1 MFYSFF
7 FLGNLL
13 TPSSFKDFRI
23 TMTLSFFFNSGFHTT
38 CQKKIAGIFFLFF
51 CLLIVLPRPGT
62 AQEKT
67 FTNSLGMSFILVKP
81 GRFMMGSPA
90 TERFRDA
97 DETQRPVTVKTAFY
111 LQTTE
116 VTLGQWRAIM
126 GKRWLSKRK
135 GTDDMPVT
143 QVSYHDCLKYIDK
156 LNQKGMGIYRLPTDM
171 EWEYACRAGTTTAYS
186 WGDAIDCSKAMYGN
200 NPKKD
205 DECTLYLNSIKIDT
219 YGPAPVKTFA
229 PNPWGFYDMHGNVWE
244 WCSDNY
250 IPQESRGIKGYSPL
264 DADSY
269 VRRGGSWYKYGRYLR
284 SANRTYAHPGAKFT
298 TTGFRLVREAD

>member
-1 MFYSFF
+1 
-7 FLGNLL
+7 
-13 TPSSFKDFRI
+13 
-23 TMTLSFFFNSGFHTT
+23 MTLSSFLNSGFNSDGGSGYL
-38 CQKKIAGIFFLFF
+38 KKSTGAFFLFF
-51 CLLIVLPRPGT
+51 CLLIFLPPPGT

-67 FTNSLGMSFILVKP
+67 LTTPLGMSFILVEP
-81 GRFMMGSPA
+81 GTFMMGSPE
-90 TERFRDA
+90 TERFRNA
-97 DETQRPVTVKTAFY
+97 DEPPRSVTIEKAFY

-116 VTLGQWRAIM
+116 VTLGQWRAVM
-126 GKRWLSKRK
+126 GKKWIKKRK

-143 QVSYHDCLKYIDK
+143 QVSYYDCLKYIGK
-156 LNQKGMGIYRLPTDM
+156 LNEKGMAVYRLPTDM

-205 DECTLYLNSIKIDT
+205 DECTLYFNSIKIDT
-219 YGPAPVKTFA
+219 HGPAPVKTFA

-250 IPQESRGIKGYSPL
+250 VPQGFKGYNPV
-264 DADSY
+264 DSNSHI
-269 VRRGGSWYKYGRYLR
+269 RRGGSWYKYGYYLR
-284 SANRTYAHPGAKFT
+284 SANRTYAHPGAKFV